1 MKKSDS
7 PKPATLRVS
16 EESLRKTMQEGT
28 EPSVE
33 QLTFALNKSEA
44 TIRQLK
50 IQLGQAAEAYKD
62 MQLRLA
68 TTEFQHRLEFLWKV
82 MFTDGA
88 PTLFGRDFITKCAE
102 EFKEMMFPTIPI
114 EQEAHE
120 KKEQDA

>member
-7 PKPATLRVS
+7 PKPATLRAS
-16 EESLRKTMQEGT
+16 EESLRKTMQEGK

-33 QLTFALNKSEA
+33 QLMIALNKSEA

-50 IQLGQAAEAYKD
+50 VQLGQAAEAYKD

-82 MFTDGA
+82 MFTDGSSS
-88 PTLFGRDFITKCAE
+88 LFGRDFITKCAE
-102 EFKEMMFPTIPI
+102 EFKKMMFPVIP
-114 EQEAHE
+114 EELEPDAPE
-120 KKEQDA
+120 NKK

>member
-7 PKPATLRVS
+7 PKPTTLRVS
-16 EESLRKTMQEGT
+16 EESLKKTMQEGK

-33 QLTFALNKSEA
+33 QLMFALNKSEA

-50 IQLGQAAEAYKD
+50 VQLGQAAEAYKN

-68 TTEFQHRLEFLWKV
+68 TTEFQHRLEFLWRV
-82 MFTDGA
+82 MFTDGS
-88 PTLFGRDFITKCAE
+88 PSLFGKDFITKCAG
-102 EFKEMMFPTIPI
+102 EFKEMMFPTVPI
-114 EQEAHE
+114 EQEAQE